1 MSSSPRT
8 ARQTHPYRKAII
20 IFSILVSLFLLGTV
34 IVLSSVSY
42 YLAFPDGAFLTEDEV
57 PWTGEDLIKAL
68 LDPPSVNGT
77 IERRQEWEELKAED
91 AVMGSETIPQIWDEV
106 DASEVKAEDVS
117 ATEDLEDD
125 SDSINLSSEIGS
137 EEAWGIDGMGT
148 GSYWMKDQ
156 WDGKVHD
163 TNDWSR
169 LYNVTTRYVAFLV
182 YRIQADMLDLERRFL
197 ESSTRPG
204 RMISYQRNGAKHGKS
219 AERECPISE

>member
-1 MSSSPRT
+1 MSSTPRT

-42 YLAFPDGAFLTEDEV
+42 YLAFPAGAFLTEDEV

-68 LDPPSVNGT
+68 LDPPTVNGT
-77 IERRQEWEELKAED
+77 IERRQDWEELKAED
-91 AVMGSETIPQIWDEV
+91 AIMGSETIPQVWDEMSEV
-106 DASEVKAEDVS
+106 GGVGEVKAAEAG

-125 SDSINLSSEIGS
+125 SGS
-137 EEAWGIDGMGT
+137 VDAFAEETMDEDWGIDGMGT

-163 TNDWSR
+163 TSDWSR
-169 LYNVTTRYVAFLV
+169 LYNITTRYVQL
-182 YRIQADMLDLERRFL
+182 ID
-197 ESSTRPG
+197 TRP
-204 RMISYQRNGAKHGKS
+204 S
-219 AERECPISE
+219 

>member
-1 MSSSPRT
+1 MSSTPRT

-42 YLAFPDGAFLTEDEV
+42 YLAFPEGAFLTEDEV

-68 LDPPSVNGT
+68 LDPPTINGT
-77 IERRQEWEELKAED
+77 IERRQDWEELKAED
-91 AVMGSETIPQIWDEV
+91 VIMGSETIPQVWDEM
-106 DASEVKAEDVS
+106 SEVGGVGGVGEVKTAEAQ

-125 SDSINLSSEIGS
+125 SGS
-137 EEAWGIDGMGT
+137 VDEFAETNMEEGWGIDGMGT

-163 TNDWSR
+163 TSDWSR
-169 LYNVTTRYVAFLV
+169 LYNITTRYVQL
-182 YRIQADMLDLERRFL
+182 ID
-197 ESSTRPG
+197 TRP
-204 RMISYQRNGAKHGKS
+204 S
-219 AERECPISE
+219 